1 MASVRLRV
9 TVELLAVTAVNPRF
23 VTLSEGSVI
32 ETSDDLADPGFHH
45 VNFRGN
51 DLLAFT
57 RDIQERTV
65 PSEIETV

>member
-1 MASVRLRV
+1 MAFVRLRV
-9 TVELLAVTAVNPRF
+9 TVELLAVTAVNSRF

-32 ETSDDLADPGFHH
+32 ETSDELIEPGLHH
-45 VNFRGN
+45 VNFGGN

-65 PSEIETV
+65 PSEIEGE